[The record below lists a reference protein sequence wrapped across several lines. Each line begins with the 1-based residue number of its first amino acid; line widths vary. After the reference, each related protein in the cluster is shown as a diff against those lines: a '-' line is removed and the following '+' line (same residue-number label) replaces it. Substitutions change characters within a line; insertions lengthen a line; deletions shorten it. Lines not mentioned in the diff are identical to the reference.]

1 MSLMK
6 MVIQQIQG
14 GKGQTMD
21 NFKDYFLKEKKDDK
35 KKLQSIHKKKHLL
48 KHTVLIQ
55 AEEGDE
61 IKGTKSRINIK
72 SLQDCNIFGHATFN
86 SYEDAVA
93 TFDRLTNLD
102 EIVEYLQRN
111 AQRYPTCADWAYI
124 VRDEVDKRAELQV
137 DMQPS
142 GPEVEAENA
151 EFEEEEVEEEA
162 EDSDSE

>member
-1 MSLMK
+1 
-6 MVIQQIQG
+6 
-14 GKGQTMD
+14 MD
-21 NFKDYFLKEKKDDK
+21 SFKNYLTEEDNKK

-61 IKGTKSRINIK
+61 VKGTQSRINIK
-72 SLQDCNIFGHATFN
+72 SLNDCNVFGFVTFN
-86 SYEDAVA
+86 TYEDAVA

-111 AQRYPTCADWAYI
+111 AQRYATCTDWSYI
-124 VRDEVDKRAELQV
+124 VRDEIDTRDDLQA

-142 GPEVEAENA
+142 GPEVEAEEA
-151 EFEEEEVEEEA
+151 ELEEEEEEPVDEV
-162 EDSDSE
+162 